1 MRTRAD
7 EHRSSGIRE
16 LDTVM
21 RDEEPLKYSA
31 EEFAVWLK
39 HAVER
44 GSMELHKIPGG
55 PHSLSERS

>member
-21 RDEEPLKYSA
+21 RDEEPLKHSA
-31 EEFAVWLK
+31 EKSADRLK
-39 HAVER
+39 HAVGK
-44 GSMELHKIPGG
+44 GSMELHKIPGE
-55 PHSLSERS
+55 PHPLSERS